1 MVEMIERSNQMVS
14 VLLGEELPP
23 SYTRSIVSLIDRD
36 EEGWTHFAKPADEA
50 VCWPNMP
57 ECSA

>member
-1 MVEMIERSNQMVS
+1 MVS
-14 VLLGEELPP
+14 GLLGEELPP
-23 SYTRSIVSLIDRD
+23 SYTTDIVSLIDRD
-36 EEGWTHFAKPADEA
+36 EEGWTYFAKPADEA